1 MIYKHMRVLVN
12 DPKRDK
18 DSTCIH
24 LQLPG
29 KHREPV
35 VSPSTQSDQTPTSP
49 AAGLNKITSN
59 VRKHNQ
65 RLLTSI

>member
-1 MIYKHMRVLVN
+1 MIIVVD

-35 VSPSTQSDQTPTSP
+35 VSPSTQSDQTLTSLV
-49 AAGLNKITSN
+49 AGLNKITSDVSN
-59 VRKHNQ
+59 TIRGYSHQYKH
-65 RLLTSI
+65 